1 MEVFRN
7 SSVLWVLDGR
17 RVKPRT
23 PGAEK
28 IVKKSSKWYGKYKD
42 ARTGCWKKVVLY
54 TDKGLSKRKLAQLVA
69 EGDAEKAGLVD
80 PFDRYKGED
89 VQDYLPAFK
98 AYLKDQG
105 DGDRHI
111 EDTARLIGKVLDGAG
126 IKTLGDLAASY
137 EAVSDYLTALAV
149 GPRTKNTYRQAIV
162 SFAKFLTVEKKRLA
176 ENPLVA
182 LPVRPV
188 SDADRRRKRRA
199 LLPEQL
205 QAFVRVV
212 TTRPL
217 VNAQAAIQRRKYRPS
232 RRPASL
238 APKTVQALEQKGR
251 QRALLYATA
260 AATGFR
266 EGELSVLRV
275 CDLQLDGPALAA
287 RLPGTVTKNGNDATI
302 PLTAE
307 MAAALSDW
315 IKETGR
321 TGTATVYDVPGYSSV
336 MRAWKKDL
344 RAAGIPY
351 RDDRGRVFDFHS
363 LRKCLGT
370 FLRLAGVDP
379 ATSMKLMRHSDIRLT
394 MQTYNDD
401 ELQELAPVVKG
412 GVVPCERNQAAF
424 SSDRAEKASR
434 VGSGTK
440 GS

>member
-1 MEVFRN
+1 MQMVMRPTRAGGRKGEIVELFRN
-7 SSVLWVLDGR
+7 SSVMWVLDGR
-17 RVKPRT
+17 RVKPGT

-28 IVKKSSKWYGKYKD
+28 VVKKSSRWYGKYKD
-42 ARTGCWKKVVLY
+42 ARTGCWTKLALSS
-54 TDKGLSKRKLAQLVA
+54 DKGVSKRMLAKLVA

-80 PFDRYKGED
+80 PFDRFKGDD
-89 VQDYLPAFK
+89 VQDYLPTFK

-111 EDTARLIGKVLDGAG
+111 ENTARLIDKVLDAAS

-137 EAVSDYLTALAV
+137 EAVSEYLTSLPV

-162 SFAKFLTVEKKRLA
+162 SFAKYLTVEKKRLSV
-176 ENPLVA
+176 NPLMA

-188 SDADRRRKRRA
+188 GDADKRRKRRA
-199 LLPEQL
+199 LSSEQL

-217 VNAQAAIQRRKYRPS
+217 VNAQEAAQRRKYRPS
-232 RRPASL
+232 RHPANL
-238 APKTVQALEQKGR
+238 APETVKALEQKGR
-251 QRALLYATA
+251 ERALLYATA
-260 AATGFR
+260 ASTGFR

-275 CDLQLDGPALAA
+275 CDLQLDGLALAA
-287 RLPGTVTKNGNDATI
+287 RLPGSVTKNGRDATI
-302 PLTAE
+302 PLTPE
-307 MAAALSDW
+307 LAAALREW
-315 IKETGR
+315 ITEAGR
-321 TGTATVYDVPGYSSV
+321 AGTDAVFNVPGYSSV

-344 RAAGIPY
+344 RGAGIPY

-394 MQTYNDD
+394 MQVYNDD
-401 ELQELAPVVKG
+401 ELQELAPVVNAL
-412 GVVPCERNQAAF
+412 PRLTF
-424 SSDRAEKASR
+424 
-434 VGSGTK
+434 
-440 GS
+440 